1 MLSQG
6 RNVEANYGYH
16 VQQTADARHAQLVLR
31 QIGSEAEQAI
41 RLIAGL
47 ILTLNP
53 VRSRELVKFKVRL
66 RRIMRIG
73 IAADIPRAESKQKCL
88 VPGLS
93 SRQRR

>member
-1 MLSQG
+1 
-6 RNVEANYGYH
+6 

-31 QIGSEAEQAI
+31 QIAPDAEQAI
-41 RLIAGL
+41 RLITGL

-66 RRIMRIG
+66 RRIVRIG
-73 IAADIPRAESKQKCL
+73 IAADISRAELKEKCR